1 MQDRAGGKLKSQV
14 EYVSEIAV
22 IRFSGELTIHNA
34 HKVRAQIEGEI
45 VKGYRRIIIELEQ
58 VTYMD
63 STALGMLVAIYKT
76 ARNENQKVIIAGV
89 NENLRRLLSLTRLN
103 TFFVVYDTC
112 QEAIEKFIASEI

>member
-1 MQDRAGGKLKSQV
+1 MKSQV